1 MYSFKEEYILDFSEV
16 KYIYDVHQIIKK
28 EFDFPDYYGANWD
41 AFWDCITDMANLEM
55 KIDVLNFDILKK
67 VSEKD
72 SAIFVELLT
81 DFKDYYDGKWAELK
95 EITIRDDG
103 DTIHI

>member
-1 MYSFKEEYILDFSEV
+1 MKNKTDEYIIDFKNIKNRYDLFEV
-16 KYIYDVHQIIKK
+16 ISTAMN
-28 EFDFPDYYGANWD
+28 FPDYFGNNWD
-41 AFWDCITDMANLEM
+41 AFWDCITDMANLRI
-55 KIDVLNFDILKK
+55 KIHILNFDVLKK

-72 SAIFVELLT
+72 SAIFVELLR
-81 DFKDYYDGKWAELK
+81 DFKDYYDGKWADLK

>member
-1 MYSFKEEYILDFSEV
+1 MKNKIDEYIIDFKDV
-16 KYIYDVHQIIKK
+16 KNRYDMFEIISTAM
-28 EFDFPDYYGANWD
+28 DFPDYFGNNWD
-41 AFWDCITDMANLEM
+41 AFWDCITDMSNLRI
-55 KIDVLNFDILKK
+55 KIDVLNFDALKK

-81 DFKDYYDGKWAELK
+81 DFKNYYDGKWADLK
-95 EITIRDDG
+95 EITIHDEG